1 MAEPAFNIITP
12 QPFSLSNMSRE
23 HKDKIRDEVMDKVKT
38 WENRMAVRFF
48 KEYFIASDSWRIRPS
63 DNSNSK
69 TKFNSKSGETHRA
82 TETLASVWQRMLTAS
97 DPWFETSRRGLN
109 PGGTPITEE
118 QLYATSQILQQQ
130 QRALRFKR
138 KLMRSLRSTGL
149 MGVCVAELPYTS
161 LPYGYGAKNIE
172 FTDWVH
178 RPMIRVGFDTTVYDI
193 YESDFIFFVDFQSK
207 WMLKNLASQ
216 STEFWAQD
224 IVEKH
229 IREYAKGAPTTKTDI
244 WQRLQESR
252 NRAGYTDQDSE
263 VYENI
268 SYHGRLDS
276 DNPIVQAYAESEG
289 IENPEYVDFSVN
301 ILDGED
307 VAKFHVTQYGDWRTR
322 AKVLSYKDFEDEPIP
337 YGVGALGRK
346 LQRMMDVGES
356 LADDKATF
364 DVLNMWKV
372 GKYSGYDAK
381 QFIAEPLKAVEL
393 EDITQLAPLIGD
405 PQVLGQILSLINI
418 RREDFRNIVG
428 AQTNLQAQITKA
440 SATESAIAQT
450 EAIRGA
456 GVHAELLGDTLREYL
471 EVSHVN
477 NLNYLDEPIWV
488 GLTGTKK
495 PMLVN
500 KSILPINIGF
510 EVKMTTDKDFRP
522 EERRDMMQALQILN
536 SAQNVFSPQ
545 LQINAT
551 KELIKELFRK
561 FGRNPAI
568 LDEPVDV
575 QEMMEG
581 RLNRAISSGRTPD
594 ELAGIE
600 GMVNGEQA
608 NLMKT
613 PVGLVPTSPNQ
624 DNPEVSA

>member
-1 MAEPAFNIITP
+1 MAEPMFNII
-12 QPFSLSNMSRE
+12 QPKKFVLSEQPKEFLM
-23 HKDKIRDEVMDKVKT
+23 KIRDEIMDKEKT

-48 KEYFIASDSWRIRPS
+48 KEYQIATDSWRIRPS
-63 DNSNSK
+63 DSSNSK

-97 DPWFETSRRGLN
+97 DPWFDTSRRGLN
-109 PGGTPITEE
+109 PGGVPITEE
-118 QLYATSQILQQQ
+118 QLYATGEILQEQ
-130 QRALRFKR
+130 QRVARFKR
-138 KLMRSLRSTGL
+138 KLLRSLRSTSL
-149 MGVCVAELPYTS
+149 MGVCVAELPFTS

-178 RPMIRVGFDTTVYDI
+178 RPMIRTGFDTSVYDI
-193 YESDFIFFVDFQSK
+193 YESDFIFFIDFQSK
-207 WMLKNLASQ
+207 WILRNLASQ
-216 STEFWAQD
+216 DTEYWD
-224 IVEKH
+224 VEVVEKH
-229 IREYAKGAPTTKTDI
+229 IREYAKGAPAGKTDVYA
-244 WQRLQESR
+244 RLQDSR
-252 NRAGYTDQDSE
+252 TRAGYTDQDE
-263 VYENI
+263 GIYENL
-268 SYHGRLDS
+268 SYHGRLDT
-276 DNPIVQAYAESEG
+276 DNPVIQAYAESEG
-289 IENPEYVDFSVN
+289 IDNPEFLDFSVN
-301 ILDGED
+301 ILDGTD
-307 VAKFHVTQYGDWRTR
+307 IAKFHVTQYGDWRTR

-346 LQRMMDVGES
+346 LQRMMDVTES

-381 QFIAEPLKAVEL
+381 QFIAEPMKAVEL
-393 EDITQLAPLIGD
+393 EDITQLMPLVGD
-405 PQVLGQILSLINI
+405 PQVLSQVLSLINI

-500 KSILPINIGF
+500 KNILPINVGF
-510 EVKMTTDKDFRP
+510 KVKIVTDKDFRP

-536 SAQNVFSPQ
+536 GAGANFPPE

-551 KELIKELFRK
+551 RALIIELWRK
-561 FGRNPAI
+561 FGMNPAI
-568 LDEPVDV
+568 LSEPANQ
-575 QEMMEG
+575 QEVMET
-581 RLNRAISSGRTPD
+581 RLNRAISSGRTP
-594 ELAGIE
+594 EEIAGIGNE
-600 GMVNGEQA
+600 LFGQEA
-608 NLMKT
+608 NVIQT
-613 PVGLVPTSPNQ
+613 PVGPVETSPNPQ
-624 DNPEVSA
+624 QVEASA